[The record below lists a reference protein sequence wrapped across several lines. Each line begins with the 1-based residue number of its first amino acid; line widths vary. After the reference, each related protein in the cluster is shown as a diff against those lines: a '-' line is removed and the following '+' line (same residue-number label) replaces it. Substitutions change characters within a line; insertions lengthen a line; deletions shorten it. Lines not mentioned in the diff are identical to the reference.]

1 MGPLAALAKVIDNT
15 TVGGKLTDAHS
26 ESDVR
31 DITALPKTFGANQQ
45 PAVPGSKIWKEN
57 SFAFAFYPV
66 LRAVITLSFS
76 VLVLSPLS
84 FSTWE
89 GVKWGIPRGST
100 FSLTHSADDIN
111 KW

>member
-31 DITALPKTFGANQQ
+31 DITAHPKTFGANQQ

-84 FSTWE
+84 FFLGFSQKKGEWVPTTA
-89 GVKWGIPRGST
+89 RG
-100 FSLTHSADDIN
+100 
-111 KW
+111 